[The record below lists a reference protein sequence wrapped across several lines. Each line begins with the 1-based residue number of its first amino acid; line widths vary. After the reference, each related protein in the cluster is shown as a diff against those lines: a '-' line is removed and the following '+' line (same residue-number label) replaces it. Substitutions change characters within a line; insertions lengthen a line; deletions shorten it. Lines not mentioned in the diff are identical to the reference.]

1 MHKIT
6 VLPGT
11 EVIEVESGSN
21 LREVLI
27 NKGQS
32 IKSPCGGCASCGQ
45 CVVVVKSGFEGLS
58 EISFEEKQ
66 IIGNVFHIT
75 QERLS
80 CQTTVM
86 GDITVDISAHIEVEK
101 KKPLVTKRRTR
112 AQADTIIEE
121 RKENSKN
128 RPEREGGFNKPKS
141 FTTKDDK
148 IEN

>member
-1 MHKIT
+1 MHKVT

-21 LREVLI
+21 LREALI
-27 NKGQS
+27 AQGQT

-58 EISFEEKQ
+58 EITFEEKQ

-80 CQTTVM
+80 CQTSIN
-86 GDITVDISAHIEVEK
+86 GDITVDVSAHIEVEK
-101 KKPLVTKRRTR
+101 KKPIVTKRRTR
-112 AQADTIIEE
+112 EQADTIIEE
-121 RKENSKN
+121 RRENSKN

-141 FTTKDDK
+141 FTVKDD
-148 IEN
+148 